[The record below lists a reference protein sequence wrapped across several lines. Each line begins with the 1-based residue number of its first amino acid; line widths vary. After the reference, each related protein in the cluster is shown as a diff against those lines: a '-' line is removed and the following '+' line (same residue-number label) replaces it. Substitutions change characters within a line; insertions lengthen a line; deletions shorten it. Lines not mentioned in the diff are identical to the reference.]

1 MIIRSGIIISS
12 LLLSLSA
19 PAQNLLQGTWI
30 DLTHAFNKSSVYWPT
45 ADMFEQTEVFAGHT
59 EGGYYYSAYNF
70 SAAEHGGT
78 HLDSPIHFAEGGLTA
93 DQLPLEQLVGPG
105 FIIDV
110 AKQSAENVDYLV
122 TAADIE
128 AFEKA
133 HGTLPKGAIVLL
145 MTGRAGLYNDREQY
159 MGTAERG
166 EAAVA
171 KLHFPG
177 LSKEGASLLVARG
190 INAVGIDTPSIDYG
204 QSRDFAAHVELM
216 THNIPAFENVGDMS
230 ALPATGST
238 IIALPMKIEG
248 GSGGPLRIVAHI
260 E

>member
-1 MIIRSGIIISS
+1 MIIRSGIVISS
-12 LLLSLSA
+12 LLLSLAA
-19 PAQNLLQGTWI
+19 PAQDLSQGKWI
-30 DLTHAFNKSSVYWPT
+30 DLTHAFNESSVYWPT

-78 HLDSPIHFAEGGLTA
+78 HLDSPVHFAEGGLTA
-93 DQLPLEQLVGPG
+93 DQLPIKQLVGPG

-110 AKQSAENVDYLV
+110 SQQSAENVDYQV
-122 TAADIE
+122 TTADIE

-133 HGTLPKGAIVLL
+133 HGILPKGAMVLL

-159 MGTAERG
+159 MGTTERG

-204 QSRDFAAHVELM
+204 QSSDFATHVELM
-216 THNIPAFENVGDMS
+216 THNIPAFENVADMS
-230 ALPATGST
+230 TLPATGST